1 MNIIKKIIIIFL
13 FFILIFFIFL
23 LDKNK
28 QMKIEYEYSFDY
40 NNFESDTGGIIIYKK
55 DNINPISYDSI
66 NSESFYQEVQ
76 KKNLTWEIVNASM
89 TKENIGPIIN
99 NKYIKGNLV
108 DPNTKIEIGYWKY
121 DIQEKSLQIFKNNE

>member
-1 MNIIKKIIIIFL
+1 
-13 FFILIFFIFL
+13 
-23 LDKNK
+23 
-28 QMKIEYEYSFDY
+28 
-40 NNFESDTGGIIIYKK
+40 
-55 DNINPISYDSI
+55 
-66 NSESFYQEVQ
+66 
-76 KKNLTWEIVNASM
+76 M